1 MPRHRRGWGM
11 GGGARREFSHT
22 PVTTSMLEP
31 ALLVLLKEQPRHGY
45 TLLSDLDVLGLGT
58 LHPSVVYRI
67 LREME
72 DLQWIQSDWETAQ
85 TQGPPRKTYQ
95 LTPLGNEALRNWLT
109 ELEKTQQLI
118 TILCQKAEA

>member
-11 GGGARREFSHT
+11 GGGPRHDFSHT

-85 TQGPPRKTYQ
+85 TQGPPRKTYK
-95 LTPLGNEALRNWLT
+95 LTPLGNEALANWLK
-109 ELEKTQQLI
+109 ELEKTQELI
-118 TILCQKAEA
+118 TILRQKAET